1 MSSSRPIRRGIGF
14 AILAALFFGVT
25 VPFLKLAGA
34 GSGTWASASLLYLGA
49 AAGGGLVLAIR
60 RRPPGMSLIKGRAG
74 RRLLA
79 VAVLGAVCAPAL
91 LILGVKRTDA
101 ATTSLL
107 LTLEMPFTLV
117 LARLFFRE
125 HLGRRATVAA
135 IVVAGGSLLLAGRPP
150 GGDTG
155 LAGVV
160 FVAAA
165 TLAWALDNVISRTLA
180 DHDPLAVVALKGLLG
195 GGISAA
201 VAAASGELFPGATL
215 GAALFVIG
223 AVGFGL
229 SLQLYLRAQTLV
241 GAARTASVFAA
252 APFVGSVVSLALGS
266 PWPGWHF
273 PVAAGLLVVGV
284 ALHVSERH
292 RHQHTHE
299 PLVHEHM
306 HTHDD
311 QHHGHTHDPMP
322 SGPHSHPHQHT
333 RLTHEHEHSDDIHHR
348 HRH

>member
-1 MSSSRPIRRGIGF
+1 MGVRFAALSGGGGGRRVGSGHQTAPPWNVTDQRSRWTATAGGRRPGRGVRSR
-14 AILAALFFGVT
+14 AADPGRQADRRSHNLAAAD
-25 VPFLKLAGA
+25 AGDA
-34 GSGTWASASLLYLGA
+34 VHSGSGSPFFPRTPRASGDRCRDCR
-49 AAGGGLVLAIR
+49 GGWQ
-60 RRPPGMSLIKGRAG
+60 P
-74 RRLLA
+74 
-79 VAVLGAVCAPAL
+79 
-91 LILGVKRTDA
+91 
-101 ATTSLL
+101 
-107 LTLEMPFTLV
+107 
-117 LARLFFRE
+117 
-125 HLGRRATVAA
+125 
-135 IVVAGGSLLLAGRPP
+135 LLAGRLP

-155 LAGVV
+155 FTGVV

-201 VAAASGELFPGATL
+201 VAAASGELFPSATL

-266 PWPGWHF
+266 PLPGWHF
-273 PVAAGLLVVGV
+273 PIAAGLLVVGV

-322 SGPHSHPHQHT
+322 SGPHSHPHEHT